1 MLHVTVLAV
10 GKVKEKFLREGIAE
24 YAKRLRSYVRLK
36 IIELPDEA
44 LRQDQKKAKETEGEK
59 ILKDVK
65 DGAYMVVL
73 DPKGKQISSEELGQ
87 WFGAREMSGQ
97 EVVLVIGGA
106 SGLAD
111 KVKNRADEALSF
123 SRLTFPHQLF
133 RLILMEQMYRAYKI
147 LRGEPYHL

>member
-1 MLHVTVLAV
+1 MHVTVLAV

-59 ILKDVK
+59 ILKEVK

>member
-1 MLHVTVLAV
+1 MLHVTILAV
-10 GKVKEKFLREGIAE
+10 GKVKEEYLREGIAE
-24 YAKRLRSYVRLK
+24 YEKRLRPYVRLK

-44 LRQDQKKAKETEGEK
+44 LRQNTEKAKEIEGEK
-59 ILKDVK
+59 ILKEVK
-65 DGAYMVVL
+65 DGTYMVVL
-73 DPKGKQISSEELGQ
+73 DPKGKQLSSEEFGE

-133 RLILMEQMYRAYKI
+133 RLILMEQVYRAYKI
-147 LRGEPYHL
+147 LRREPYHL

>member
-1 MLHVTVLAV
+1 MLHVTILAV
-10 GKVKEKFLREGIAE
+10 GKVKEEYLREGIAE
-24 YAKRLRSYVRLK
+24 YEKRLRPYVRLK

-44 LRQDQKKAKETEGEK
+44 LRQNIEKAKEIEGEK
-59 ILKDVK
+59 ILKEVK
-65 DGAYMVVL
+65 DGTYMVVL
-73 DPKGKQISSEELGQ
+73 DPKGKQLSSEEFGE

-133 RLILMEQMYRAYKI
+133 RLILMEQVYRAYKI
-147 LRGEPYHL
+147 LRREPYHL

>member
-1 MLHVTVLAV
+1 MHVTILAV
-10 GKVKEKFLREGIAE
+10 GKVKEEYLREGIAE
-24 YAKRLRSYVRLK
+24 YEKRLRPYVRLK

-44 LRQDQKKAKETEGEK
+44 LRQNTEKAKEIEGEK
-59 ILKDVK
+59 ILKEVK
-65 DGAYMVVL
+65 DGTYMVVL
-73 DPKGKQISSEELGQ
+73 DPKGKQLSSEEFGE

-133 RLILMEQMYRAYKI
+133 RLILMEQVYRAYKI
-147 LRGEPYHL
+147 LRREPYHL

>member
-1 MLHVTVLAV
+1 MTILAV
-10 GKVKEKFLREGIAE
+10 GKVKEEYLREGIAE
-24 YAKRLRSYVRLK
+24 YEKRLRPYVRLK

-44 LRQDQKKAKETEGEK
+44 LRQNTEKAKEIEGEK
-59 ILKDVK
+59 ILKEVK
-65 DGAYMVVL
+65 DGTYMVVL
-73 DPKGKQISSEELGQ
+73 DPKGKQLSSEEFGE

-133 RLILMEQMYRAYKI
+133 RLILMEQVYRAYKI
-147 LRGEPYHL
+147 LRREPYHL

>member
-24 YAKRLRSYVRLK
+24 YEKRLRPYVRLK

-44 LRQDQKKAKETEGEK
+44 LGQNTENAKEIEGKK
-59 ILKDVK
+59 ILKEVK

-73 DPKGKQISSEELGQ
+73 DPKGKQISSEEFGQ

-97 EVVLVIGGA
+97 EVVLAIGGA

-133 RLILMEQMYRAYKI
+133 RLILIEQVYRAYKI

>member
-59 ILKDVK
+59 ILKEVK